1 MLSIDVSVETIILL
15 SLLTLERVFSAIT
28 FFASRFVVILLI
40 FSDQS
45 LEAIE
50 SETRFMDRDLTS
62 VSFFDLDIG
71 LHLVCY
77 IHVGVRLFEDL
88 VSTIR
93 QGFEV
98 DKVVVS
104 LDFVERLEVM
114 FVVAGFSM
122 ETVAVFVE
130 LFAFLRLKLS
140 SFSLGV

>member
-1 MLSIDVSVETIILL
+1 MN
-15 SLLTLERVFSAIT
+15 
-28 FFASRFVVILLI
+28 
-40 FSDQS
+40 
-45 LEAIE
+45 
-50 SETRFMDRDLTS
+50 RDLTS

-88 VSTIR
+88 ISTIR

-114 FVVAGFSM
+114 FVVAGLSM